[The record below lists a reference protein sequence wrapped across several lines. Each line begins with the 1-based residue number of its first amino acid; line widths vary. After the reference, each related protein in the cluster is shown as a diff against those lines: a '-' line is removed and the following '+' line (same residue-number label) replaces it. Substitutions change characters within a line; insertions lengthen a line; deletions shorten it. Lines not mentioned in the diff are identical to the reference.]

1 MDEQKK
7 KINNIDSSA
16 LDEIAEKLAEILIR
30 FLDESSPNHSKGDSE
45 LTINNKKL

>member
-16 LDEIAEKLAEILIR
+16 LDEIAGKLAEILIK
-30 FLDESSPNHSKGDSE
+30 FLDESPPNHNNGDSE
-45 LTINNKKL
+45 LTTNKKL